1 MAREEAEGGT
11 TSRGSDRTR
20 ARILEAAMDAF
31 ARHGFDGT
39 SVRSIAARC
48 GLSDAAVFYYFPT
61 KRHLLDALWDEAPTG
76 DFPSPIPGRPLSAD
90 VIRELV
96 VATMR
101 ISARNFTYLRLVAR
115 EVLRS
120 DETAIAIRNSSRA
133 RWRKVLGGHLE
144 PAGPRAPALV
154 ELFTAAVT
162 GYLLRLEIEHGDEY
176 PKLVL
181 NPDVQER
188 VVQAVLR
195 LIPIDAGAAAA

>member
-1 MAREEAEGGT
+1 MARDEAKGGT
-11 TSRGSDRTR
+11 TLRGSDRTR
-20 ARILEAAMDAF
+20 ARILEAAMEAF

-61 KRHLLDALWDEAPTG
+61 KRHLLDALWDVAPTG
-76 DFPSPIPGRPLSAD
+76 DFPSPVPGRPLNAD

-120 DETAIAIRNSSRA
+120 DETAIAIRNASRA
-133 RWRKVLGGHLE
+133 RWRKALRGHLE

-176 PKLVL
+176 PRLML
-181 NPDVQER
+181 DPDVQER